1 MTTQAFTAQTADN
14 LGADKIARS
23 ATAYAFYN
31 NTIWAGDKGLGTI
44 DTTTTYNSGSGTW
57 TKPAG
62 FDDRD
67 TVLIRMW
74 GGGGSGAAINAG
86 SSNASGGG
94 GGGFSEFSYLYVDC
108 PATLAYVVGA
118 GGDAVGSSANGNAG
132 GDSYITDAGVEI
144 IRAKGG
150 VGGTPA
156 VTTTQTGGAGGTSR
170 FLTQA
175 TTPTHWAGATG
186 GTAGNGES
194 TAGGYTAHG
203 GGGGGAATLLGGGAL
218 TTGGASYVGGAGGAG
233 SNNTATAGT
242 APGGGGG
249 GAANT
254 VPCTSGAG
262 GAGRIE
268 FIIMRG
274 RHATYHSWF
283 K

>member
-1 MTTQAFTAQTADN
+1 MTTQAFTTQTADN

-31 NTIWAGDKGLGTI
+31 NAIWAGDKGLGTI

-62 FDDRD
+62 YDARD

-94 GGGFSEFSYLYVDC
+94 GGAFAEISLLYVDC
-108 PATLAYVVGA
+108 PATLGYFVGA
-118 GGDAVGSSANGNAG
+118 GGAAVGSSGNGNAG
-132 GDSYITDAGVEI
+132 GTSYVIDGLIKYIEAL
-144 IRAKGG
+144 GG
-150 VGGTPA
+150 AGGTQA
-156 VTTTQTGGAGGTSR
+156 ITTTQTGGAGGAAK
-170 FLTQA
+170 FFTQS
-175 TTPTHWAGATG
+175 TCPTHWTGATG
-186 GTAGNGES
+186 GTAGNGVS
-194 TAGGYTAHG
+194 TAGGFTAHG

-218 TTGGASYVGGAGGAG
+218 TGGGISFIGGNGGAG
-233 SNNTATAGT
+233 SNNTATAGA

-254 VPCTSGAG
+254 VACTSGAG

-274 RHATYHSWF
+274 RHATFHSWF